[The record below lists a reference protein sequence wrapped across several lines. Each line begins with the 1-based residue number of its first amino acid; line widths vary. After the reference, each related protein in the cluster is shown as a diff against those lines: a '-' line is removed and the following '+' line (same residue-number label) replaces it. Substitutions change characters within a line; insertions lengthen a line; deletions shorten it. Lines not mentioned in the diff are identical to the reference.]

1 MRPRG
6 PTSASTL
13 AAVPAG
19 VVVGHWLAYLIAVPS
34 AQRASFLS
42 ATGHAYWTAAIASAA
57 VLGLIAAVR
66 TVAGSFRHGLAMTE
80 PVGTVD
86 RFLHILPRLS
96 VLQVAI
102 FIVQEGLERLLAGA
116 PIATV
121 LHDDIL
127 VFGVVVQLAVAAVIA
142 LVLTLL
148 GRVADAV
155 GRAIAP
161 ARSSLRRDSDLPLH
175 EAVLPASV
183 LFRGAHGGRAPPPSL
198 VTKA

>member
-1 MRPRG
+1 L
-6 PTSASTL
+6 TL

-42 ATGHAYWTAAIASAA
+42 ATGHAYWTAAIASAG
-57 VLGLIAAVR
+57 VFGLIAAVR
-66 TVAGSFRHGLAMTE
+66 TVGGSFRHGLAMAE

-86 RFLHILPRLS
+86 RFLHLLPRLS

-116 PIATV
+116 PIATMV
-121 LHDDIL
+121 HDDIL
-127 VFGVVVQLAVAAVIA
+127 VIGVVLQLAVAAVIA
-142 LVLTLL
+142 LVLALL
-148 GRVADAV
+148 GRVAEAV

-161 ARSSLRRDSDLPLH
+161 ACSSLPRDPDLPFRD
-175 EAVLPASV
+175 AVLPASV
-183 LFRGAHGGRAPPPSL
+183 LFRGAHGGRAPPSSL
-198 VTKA
+198 LTWA